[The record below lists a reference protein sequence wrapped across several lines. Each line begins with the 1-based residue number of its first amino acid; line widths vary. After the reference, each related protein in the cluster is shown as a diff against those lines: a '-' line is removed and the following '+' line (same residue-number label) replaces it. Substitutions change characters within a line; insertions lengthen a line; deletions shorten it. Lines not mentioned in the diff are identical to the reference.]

1 MPEKQKRNPKT
12 IATFEKKAKAFR
24 IGKSSKFIKSLWDV
38 FFFNYKESQRNQYSM
53 DYGYIGDIE
62 YDTDDLDNDLDE
74 ILGDV
79 SNMENNYQKAVSAYD
94 KLKTAYKDLCGHSA
108 SDSRT
113 LDDFFCTKLS
123 AALTGFL
130 GAQAT
135 AQIREECALA
145 MEFPYAYSGY
155 RPSYRSGYAGDY
167 SHQFF
172 GIIVGAIDFA
182 CYDNVVEP
190 TLTAFGGMQIAGGA
204 SPRNRLA
211 YELRKNNPALVTIV
225 EDALLGDNSQT
236 QVSRLIFSS
245 IVKSGNLHLID
256 VLSKL
261 LLAAQRQEGLRQS
274 ILETCDSGTID
285 SHIHFLKLILENGLC
300 RFSSVMRAFGT
311 WSGLAYTDQKQK
323 IVEKCVGLAL
333 KYLSDTSERE
343 KAFDSADVT
352 EVYLA
357 LWAKSCH
364 DVHSALS
371 HAQDLVAS
379 PEKYKRLVGW
389 YFITHTANDKLKH
402 SLAVQNLHI
411 RDLEEL
417 AWICTNLHLSY
428 VTRYGGNNQPTKTRF
443 LNENYPDTDS
453 GRLEL
458 FNQLA
463 ETVKFIGKKKTKFAE
478 TVFPWYSLEL
488 SAYRP
493 CSIMLRLTAMDNSGK
508 LALRLAEFMP
518 YMESYDRETYYGL
531 LNTADPAQ
539 RELILQ
545 GLSDKSQYVRE
556 QIVTRLGKDKL
567 KLTDM
572 DHLVKTL
579 KTQSAT
585 LRKKLMTL
593 LEKQSESLISPAIGQ
608 LLAAKDKNQLIAG
621 VELLEIFSK
630 KNPGLKACHLP
641 ALTVLQ
647 AKESIPQDVSIILDK
662 LGDKNDKNE
671 PSLKNGF
678 GLYDP
683 SARDFDP
690 QHRAAMRPS
699 VPIISDKELKNLI
712 VPNEKEL
719 LALCEKIADV
729 FDRNKD
735 YEYETESYG
744 GKRDKVLLGQSQYY
758 IARKADAKEKDISIH
773 SLPLA
778 DEWIAAAGEYATDK
792 AKLAAVLSIFRGE
805 YNYGH
810 QLQKWYAN
818 LFSGYPITQ
827 TNRLTDKINK
837 LFSNKNGLVRVVEQ
851 ILQALFYTGETAIF
865 DFALCA
871 YVNLTRKIPADKMGE
886 EYQTKRKNDHYYYV
900 HHEQLQNAPNSHYIH
915 YWDNLAQTNIQDD
928 VQFTALFNEKWYLSL
943 LAGQKHPSLVG
954 MRGIFRAHHLGLI
967 SEDIVYYTL
976 TGMVGAGAN
985 MCDITMP
992 RDRNFWAEEFEKYPA
1007 AKEILAKAI
1016 DKIIAVEATRGEIV
1030 TALSPAASGIH
1041 RFEGSVDQFVS
1052 LLAAIG
1058 DVGFNRVYEGHHGY
1072 DHSRTGHGKKNG
1084 LSQLIY
1090 SCHPKP
1096 DITPESLQSALK
1108 AAKIP
1113 EKRAIQVAMYAP
1125 QWASILEEALDVRGL
1140 KSGIWFFRAHVSTG
1154 FSAEKETEVAIYS
1167 AISPQQFN
1175 DGTFDKSWFLE
1186 VYEAIGEKRF
1196 NELYKNAKYISAD
1209 NGTHRRAQLYSD
1221 AVLGRMCKDETLA
1234 EITAKRNQE
1243 KLRAFALIPLDVKNK
1258 NDALRRYE
1266 FIQQFKKESRQFGSQ
1281 RQASE
1286 GRAVQI
1292 ALENLAITTGYG
1304 NVDRMTW
1311 AFEGAKME
1319 LLAPLMKPQ
1328 SIGDAEIWLNIAE
1341 DGTPEIAVRKGEKM
1355 LKSVPKDL
1363 AKNATVLEIKEAV
1376 KQLKD
1381 QKSRARHSFESAM
1394 ISQTEFPA
1402 SEIVGLLNHPVL
1414 RGIVTT
1420 LALVSDN
1427 GIGFPVYN
1435 GQVLELVTVGNQLNC
1450 SKNLSD
1456 PQETLATIKATGN
1469 LRIAHPHDF
1478 ITQNCWSSLQK
1489 YVYHNKIVQPFK
1501 QVFRE
1506 YYPAT
1511 KDELAAVTTSSRY
1524 AGHQVQPKKTVA
1536 LLKTRGWTVDYEEG
1550 LQCVWHKENLITR
1563 MYAMADWFS
1572 PAEIESPTL
1581 ETIHFF
1587 SRDKNK
1593 PVSFADIPPIIFS
1606 ETMRDI
1612 DLVVSVAHVGGVDPE
1627 ASHSTIEMRSAIA
1640 RELLSLL
1647 RVENVTFQTAHA
1659 MVKGSLGEYSVHMG
1673 SGVVHKVGT
1682 GMLAILPVHSQARG
1696 RIFIPFA
1703 DDDPRTAEIM
1713 SKILLLADDK
1723 KIKDPEILGQIN
1735 R

>member
-1 MPEKQKRNPKT
+1 MPEKQKRNLKT
-12 IATFEKKAKAFR
+12 IAAFEKKAKAFR
-24 IGKSSKFIKSLWDV
+24 LGKSSKFIKSLWDV
-38 FFFNYKESQRNQYSM
+38 FFYNFKEAQRNPHSAGYYYM
-53 DYGYIGDIE
+53 DDI
-62 YDTDDLDNDLDE
+62 DDIDDIDDDLDDILDE
-74 ILGDV
+74 I
-79 SNMENNYQKAVSAYD
+79 SSKENNYQKCLSSYD
-94 KLKTAYKDLCGHSA
+94 NLKNAYKELCGHLA
-108 SDSRT
+108 SESRS
-113 LDDFFCTKLS
+113 LDDFFCKKLS
-123 AALTGFL
+123 AALTDFF
-130 GAQAT
+130 GAEAT

-145 MEFPYAYSGY
+145 MEFPYAYSGW
-155 RPSYRSGYAGDY
+155 RPSYRSSHAGDY
-167 SHQFF
+167 AHQFF
-172 GIIVGAIDFA
+172 GIMVGKIDFA
-182 CYDNVVEP
+182 CYDITIEP
-190 TLTAFGGMQIAGGA
+190 TLSAFNGMQIAGGV
-204 SPRNRLA
+204 SPRNSLA
-211 YELRKNNPALVTIV
+211 YELRKNNPELVAIV
-225 EDALLGDNSQT
+225 EEALLGDNSQAQT
-236 QVSRLIFSS
+236 SRLMFSS
-245 IVKSGNLHLID
+245 IVKSGNPHLKD

-261 LLAAQRQEGLRQS
+261 LLAAQRQEGLRQA
-274 ILETCDSGTID
+274 IVETCDSGTID
-285 SHIHFLKLILENGLC
+285 SHIHFLKLILENDLY
-300 RFSSVMRAFGT
+300 RFSSIMRAFST
-311 WSGLAYTDQKQK
+311 WSGLAYADQKQK
-323 IVEKCVGLAL
+323 VVEKCVGLAL

-357 LWAKSCH
+357 LWAKSCN
-364 DVHSALS
+364 DVHSAVS
-371 HAQDLVAS
+371 HAQDLVSSA
-379 PEKYKRLVGW
+379 EKYKRLVGW

-417 AWICTNLHLSY
+417 AWICTNLHLDYMS
-428 VTRYGGNNQPTKTRF
+428 RYGGNNESTKTRF
-443 LNENYPDTDS
+443 FNENYPDTDS
-453 GRLEL
+453 GRIEF
-458 FNQLA
+458 FNHLA
-463 ETVKFIGKKKTKFAE
+463 EAVKFIGKKKTKFAE

-493 CSIMLRLTAMDNSGK
+493 CSIMLRLAAMDDSGE
-508 LALRLAEFMP
+508 LTLRLFEFMS
-518 YMESYDRETYYGL
+518 YMDSYDREVYYTEI
-531 LNTADPAQ
+531 LNPADPAQ
-539 RELILQ
+539 RELLLQ

-556 QIVTRLGKDKL
+556 KIVTRLGKEEL
-567 KLTDM
+567 KPTDM
-572 DHLVKTL
+572 DDVVKTL
-579 KTQSAT
+579 KTQNAN

-593 LEKQSESLISPAIGQ
+593 LETQCESLISPTIGQ
-608 LLAAKDKNQLIAG
+608 LLASKDKNQLIAG

-630 KNPGLKACHLP
+630 KNPGIKVDHLP
-641 ALTVLQ
+641 AISVLQ
-647 AKESIPQDVSIILDK
+647 TKDNLPQDVSIILNK
-662 LGDKNDKNE
+662 LGETGDKNE
-671 PSLKNGF
+671 PSLENGF

-683 SARDFDP
+683 KAQDFDP
-690 QHRAAMRPS
+690 QYRAALRPS
-699 VPIISDKELKNLI
+699 VSILSDKELKNLI
-712 VPNEKEL
+712 VPDEKKL
-719 LALCEKIADV
+719 LALCERIADV

-735 YEYETESYG
+735 YEYETENYG
-744 GKRDKVLLGQSQYY
+744 GKRAKVLLGQSQYY
-758 IARKADAKEKDISIH
+758 IARMADANEKDVTIH

-778 DEWIAAAGEYATDK
+778 DEWIKAAGEYATDK

-805 YNYGH
+805 YNHGNL
-810 QLQKWYAN
+810 LQKWYAD

-827 TNRLTDKINK
+827 TNSLTDKINK
-837 LFSNKNGLVRVVEQ
+837 FFSNKNARIRIIEQ
-851 ILQALFYTGETAIF
+851 VLQALFYTDETNIF

-871 YVNLTRKIPADKMGE
+871 YVNLTRKIPVDKMGE
-886 EYQTKRKNDHYYYV
+886 EYQTKRKNNAYYYGNN
-900 HHEQLQNAPNSHYIH
+900 EQLQNAPNSHYIR

-928 VQFTALFNEKWYLSL
+928 TQFIALFNEKWYLSL
-943 LAGQKHPSLVG
+943 LAGQKYPSLVG

-967 SEDIVYYTL
+967 SEDVVYFTL
-976 TGMVGAGAN
+976 TGMIDAGLN
-985 MCDITMP
+985 MRDLTMP
-992 RDRNFWAEEFEKYPA
+992 RDRNFWAEEFEKYPV
-1007 AKEILAKAI
+1007 AKEIFAKAI
-1016 DKIIAVEATRGEIV
+1016 DKIVEVEATRGEIT

-1072 DHSRTGHGKKNG
+1072 NHSRTGLGKKDG

-1090 SCHPKP
+1090 SCHPKS
-1096 DITPESLQSALK
+1096 DITPEALRNALK

-1125 QWASILEEALDVRGL
+1125 QWASMLEEALDVFGL

-1167 AISPQQFN
+1167 SISPQQFN
-1175 DGTFDKSWFLE
+1175 DGTFDKGWFLE
-1186 VYEAIGEKRF
+1186 VYEALGEKRF
-1196 NELYKNAKYISAD
+1196 SELYKNAKYISAD
-1209 NGTHRRAQLYSD
+1209 NGIHRRAQLYSD
-1221 AVLGRMCKDETLA
+1221 AVLGRMSKDETKA
-1234 EITAKRNQE
+1234 EITDKRNQE
-1243 KLRAFALIPLDVKNK
+1243 KLRAFALIPLDAKNK
-1258 NDALRRYE
+1258 NDALQRYE

-1286 GRAVQI
+1286 GKACQI

-1311 AFEGAKME
+1311 AFEGAKMK

-1328 SIGDAEIWLNIAE
+1328 SAGNAEVWLDIAE
-1341 DGTPEIAVRKGEKM
+1341 DGTPALVVRKGEKI
-1355 LKSVPKDL
+1355 LKSIPKDL

-1381 QKSRARHSFESAM
+1381 QKSRARHSFEAAM

-1414 RGIVTT
+1414 RGMVTA
-1420 LALVSDN
+1420 LAFVSKD
-1427 GIGFPVYN
+1427 GIGFPICD
-1435 GQVLELVTVGNQLNC
+1435 GKAIQLISDTKRLNC
-1450 SKNLSD
+1450 KNLSD
-1456 PQETLATIKATGN
+1456 SQKTPKVTGN

-1478 ITQNCWSSLQK
+1478 ITQNCWSDLQK

-1506 YYPAT
+1506 YYPIT
-1511 KDELAAVTTSSRY
+1511 EDELAAVTTSSRY

-1593 PVSFADIPPIIFS
+1593 PVSFADIPPVIFS

-1627 ASHSTIEMRSAIA
+1627 ASHSTIEMRIAIA

-1647 RVENVTFQTAHA
+1647 QVKDVTFQTAHA

-1696 RIFIPFA
+1696 RIFLPFA

-1713 SKILLLADDK
+1713 SKILLLAEDK
-1723 KIKDPEILGQIN
+1723 KIKDPGILGQIQ
-1735 R
+1735 